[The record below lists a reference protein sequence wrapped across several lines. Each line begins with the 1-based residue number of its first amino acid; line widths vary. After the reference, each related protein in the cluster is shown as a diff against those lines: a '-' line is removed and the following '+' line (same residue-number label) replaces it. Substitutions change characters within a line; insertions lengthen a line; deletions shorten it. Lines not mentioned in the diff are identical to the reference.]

1 VREKER
7 RRKQQEQMAAEKR
20 QADER
25 KHQKLAKLD
34 ELPEEF
40 LKQVADTWDERT
52 DPLERSSDDAG
63 VERREKRKAVK
74 QLKRSEPLRT
84 HKVFED
90 NIEVQVL
97 GSSTPT
103 VRTQQQQ
110 QQREVVGYGLLT
122 WSGALQSKQST
133 AALSWASQVTTA
145 KSRVFRREPTVNR
158 MAKFARSGLFAA
170 SGVQKQSKTR
180 QAKRKLAPALRRKQA
195 LLDAGLL

>member
-1 VREKER
+1 MREKER

-52 DPLERSSDDAG
+52 DPLERESDDAG

-97 GSSTPT
+97 GSLTPT

-110 QQREVVGYGLLT
+110 QDVVGYGPSHV
-122 WSGALQSKQST
+122 SGALQSKQST